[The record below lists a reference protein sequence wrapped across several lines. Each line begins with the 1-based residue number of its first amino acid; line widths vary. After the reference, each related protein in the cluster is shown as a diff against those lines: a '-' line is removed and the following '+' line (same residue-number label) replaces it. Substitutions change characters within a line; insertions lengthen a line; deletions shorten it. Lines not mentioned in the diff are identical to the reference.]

1 MPMLGLGMAISVL
14 VGQYLGKERVELA
27 ERSAAS
33 GSVLSFL
40 YMGFIA
46 LTYVAIPN
54 VYVSMFVSKGNP
66 VLFAQIRGIA
76 VNLLRFVALYSL
88 FDTMNIVY
96 ASAIKG
102 AGDTHFVMLM
112 ILIIS
117 STVLVLPSYLALIVF
132 RGGIYLAWIFVTAYV
147 VILGFG
153 FLFRYLGGKWKSMR
167 VIEPEDASSSTSP
180 EDR

>member
-54 VYVSMFVSKGNP
+54 VYVSMFVSKGNL

-102 AGDTHFVMLM
+102 AGDTRFVMLM